1 MKSIIQTMSIKNLLC
16 DLPEELADLLY
27 EQLDNCDYDF
37 ISLRNELT
45 ETKAAL
51 AAVQADLAALQL
63 KYDMKDHENKILL
76 RGLKYH
82 VNVKNDLLTYLK
94 DISIHT
100 AQAISIGEE
109 QLYIEKEKKP
119 DTVQNNYEW
128 DTSYEIY
135 SDISVESDIVSEPE
149 HTCSLQKEVNIEKT
163 NSAKPKTFI
172 DFNGIEQVKY
182 NNFDEWIS
190 DKWFKPIP
198 NNN

>member
-45 ETKAAL
+45 ETKAVL

-82 VNVKNDLLTYLK
+82 VNIKNDLLTYLK

-109 QLYIEKEKKP
+109 QLYFEKEKKP

-182 NNFDEWIS
+182 NNFDHWLS
-190 DKWFKPIP
+190 DKWFKPIR

>member
-1 MKSIIQTMSIKNLLC
+1 MSIKNLLC

-82 VNVKNDLLTYLK
+82 VNIKNDLLTYLK

-109 QLYIEKEKKP
+109 QLYFEKEKKP

-135 SDISVESDIVSEPE
+135 SDISVESEIVSEPE
-149 HTCSLQKEVNIEKT
+149 HNCSQKEVNIEKT

-182 NNFDEWIS
+182 NNFDQWLS
-190 DKWFKPIP
+190 NKWFKPIR

>member
-1 MKSIIQTMSIKNLLC
+1 MSIKNLLC

-82 VNVKNDLLTYLK
+82 VNIKNDLLTYLK

-109 QLYIEKEKKP
+109 QLYFEKEKKP
-119 DTVQNNYEW
+119 DTVQNNCEW

-135 SDISVESDIVSEPE
+135 SDISVESEIVSEPG
-149 HTCSLQKEVNIEKT
+149 HTCSLQKEVNREKT

-182 NNFDEWIS
+182 NNFDQWLS
-190 DKWFKPIP
+190 NKWFKPIR

>member
-1 MKSIIQTMSIKNLLC
+1 MSIKNLLC

-82 VNVKNDLLTYLK
+82 VNIKNDLLTYLK

-109 QLYIEKEKKP
+109 QLYFEKEKKP

-182 NNFDEWIS
+182 NNFDQWLS
-190 DKWFKPIP
+190 NKWFKPIR

>member
-1 MKSIIQTMSIKNLLC
+1 MSIKNLLC

-45 ETKAAL
+45 ETKAVL

-82 VNVKNDLLTYLK
+82 VNIKNDLLTYLK

-109 QLYIEKEKKP
+109 QLYFEKEKKP

-135 SDISVESDIVSEPE
+135 SDTSVESDIVSEPE

-182 NNFDEWIS
+182 NNFDHWLS
-190 DKWFKPIP
+190 DTWFK
-198 NNN
+198 NS

>member
-82 VNVKNDLLTYLK
+82 VNIKNDLLTYLK

-109 QLYIEKEKKP
+109 QLYFEKEKKP

-135 SDISVESDIVSEPE
+135 SDISVESEIVSEPE
-149 HTCSLQKEVNIEKT
+149 HNCSQKEVNIEKT

-182 NNFDEWIS
+182 NNFDQWLS
-190 DKWFKPIP
+190 NKWFKPIR

>member
-1 MKSIIQTMSIKNLLC
+1 MSIKNLLC

-45 ETKAAL
+45 ETKAVL

-82 VNVKNDLLTYLK
+82 VNIKNDLLTYLK

-109 QLYIEKEKKP
+109 QLYFEKEKKP

-149 HTCSLQKEVNIEKT
+149 HTCSQKEVNIEKT

-182 NNFDEWIS
+182 NNFDQWLS
-190 DKWFKPIP
+190 NKWFKPIP

>member
-1 MKSIIQTMSIKNLLC
+1 MSIKNLLC

-45 ETKAAL
+45 ETKAVL

-82 VNVKNDLLTYLK
+82 VNIKNDLLTYLK

-149 HTCSLQKEVNIEKT
+149 HTCSQKEVNIEKT

-182 NNFDEWIS
+182 NNFDQWLS
-190 DKWFKPIP
+190 NKWFKPIR

>member
-45 ETKAAL
+45 ETKATL

-82 VNVKNDLLTYLK
+82 VNIKNDLLTYLK

-119 DTVQNNYEW
+119 DTVQKKYEW

-135 SDISVESDIVSEPE
+135 SDISVESEIVSEPE

-172 DFNGIEQVKY
+172 DLFL
-182 NNFDEWIS
+182 
-190 DKWFKPIP
+190 
-198 NNN
+198 

>member
-1 MKSIIQTMSIKNLLC
+1 MSIKNLLC

-45 ETKAAL
+45 ETKAVL

-82 VNVKNDLLTYLK
+82 VNIKNDLLTYLK

-109 QLYIEKEKKP
+109 QLYF
-119 DTVQNNYEW
+119 
-128 DTSYEIY
+128 
-135 SDISVESDIVSEPE
+135 
-149 HTCSLQKEVNIEKT
+149 EKT
-163 NSAKPKTFI
+163 CFGP
-172 DFNGIEQVKY
+172 
-182 NNFDEWIS
+182 
-190 DKWFKPIP
+190 
-198 NNN
+198 